1 MGYGHSAVSW
11 GLTVSPRSQKFMTY
25 VTLIVF
31 VLLSYVGVRAIF
43 SFRIIRIG
51 ES

>member
-1 MGYGHSAVSW
+1 MGYGHLQLA
-11 GLTVSPRSQKFMTY
+11 GDLTVSPRSQKFMTY

-43 SFRIIRIG
+43 AFVA
-51 ES
+51 